1 MELLE
6 DTSILSMF
14 LMLVLLVRKEKK
26 KEKKKK
32 QPSKPE
38 KKIFFNKIKSLGK
51 RHVGDMG
58 NFKSN
63 SNGEILA
70 LFSNELA
77 SLTANDDASIIG
89 RSIVIHQSSDDCIS
103 QPSG

>member
-1 MELLE
+1 
-6 DTSILSMF
+6 
-14 LMLVLLVRKEKK
+14 
-26 KEKKKK
+26 
-32 QPSKPE
+32 
-38 KKIFFNKIKSLGK
+38 
-51 RHVGDMG
+51 MG